1 MIKDRNFDIIC
12 TKLLFIACLVQIIA
26 NFSSP
31 AFAKKPDHHKHRVI
45 RQLHDNH
52 NVADIASLSYTQQ
65 ANLIAILRGIN
76 GNNSILSPAIRI
88 EINNQANSLPPGIQK
103 RLAKGKSLPPG
114 IAKKVELPK
123 TLNHHLKMSPEV
135 KIIVIGSSVVVIN
148 PLDNLILDILQNVI

>member
-1 MIKDRNFDIIC
+1 MIKNANFDIVFK
-12 TKLLFIACLVQIIA
+12 KLFLIACLVQIIPTC
-26 NFSSP
+26 SSP
-31 AFAKKPDHHKHRVI
+31 AFAKKPDHHKPRAS
-45 RQLHDNH
+45 QLYDNH
-52 NVADIASLSYTQQ
+52 SKEYIANLSYTQQ
-65 ANLIAILRGIN
+65 VNLIDILTGRN
-76 GNNSILSPAIRI
+76 RDNSILSSAIRI
-88 EINNQANSLPPGIQK
+88 EINNQVNSLPPGIQK